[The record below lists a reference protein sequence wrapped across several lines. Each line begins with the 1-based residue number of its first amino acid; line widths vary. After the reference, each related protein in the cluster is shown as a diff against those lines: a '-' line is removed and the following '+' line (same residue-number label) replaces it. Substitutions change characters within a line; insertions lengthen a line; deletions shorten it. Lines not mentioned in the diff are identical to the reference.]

1 MDTLGL
7 NTELPSLNERD
18 FNIISHLMADISGI
32 QMAAHKRA
40 LASGRLMK
48 RLRALQIDN
57 FPDYV
62 LLLQNPQQQ
71 EERRIA
77 VDLLTTN
84 ETFFF
89 REKPHF
95 DLLLK
100 LLKQHPRRPL
110 RLWSAACSSGE
121 EVYSLAMTLQ
131 EGLETKTHWE
141 IVGSDLCRQALDKAK
156 KAIYPLQRTEN
167 MPPEWL
173 NRYCLKGIDSM
184 DGLFRIR
191 TELCQHTHFECLNLN
206 EPIPENLGKFDIIFL
221 RNMLIYFDQETKAQI
236 LQRIVGQLKSGG
248 LLFVGHSEGLHGIS
262 LPVTPYAA
270 AVYRKNV

>member
-1 MDTLGL
+1 MMD
-7 NTELPSLNERD
+7 TELPSLNEHD

-32 QMAAHKRA
+32 QMASHKRA

-48 RLRALQIDN
+48 RLRALQLDN
-57 FPDYV
+57 FSDYV
-62 LLLQNPQQQ
+62 QLLQNPQHK

-100 LLKQHPRRPL
+100 LLKQNPNRPL

-121 EVYSLAMTLQ
+121 EVYSLAMTFK
-131 EGLETKTHWE
+131 EGLAKNTHWE
-141 IVGSDLCRQALDKAK
+141 IVGSDLCRQALVKAK
-156 KAIYPLQRTEN
+156 NAIYPLQRTEN
-167 MPPEWL
+167 LPPEWL
-173 NRYCLKGIDSM
+173 NRYCLKGVGSM
-184 DGLFRIR
+184 DGMFRVCS
-191 TELCQHTHFECLNLN
+191 ELCQQIHFECLNLN
-206 EPIPENLGKFDIIFL
+206 EPIPEKLGSFDIIFL
-221 RNMLIYFDQETKAQI
+221 RNMLIYFDQKTKSQI
-236 LQRIVGQLKSGG
+236 LQRIIQQLKPGG
-248 LLFVGHSEGLHGIS
+248 LLFVGHSEGLHGIN
-262 LPVTPYAA
+262 LPVTPYAP

>member
-1 MDTLGL
+1 M
-7 NTELPSLNERD
+7 EQKLPSLNEHD

-40 LASGRLMK
+40 LVSGRLMK
-48 RLRALQIDN
+48 RLRILQLDS
-57 FPDYV
+57 FSDYV
-62 LLLQNPQQQ
+62 ALLKNPQQQ

-121 EVYSLAMTLQ
+121 EVYSLAMTLN
-131 EGLETKTHWE
+131 EGLEQGTHWE
-141 IVGSDLCRQALDKAK
+141 IIGSDLCRQALDKAK
-156 KAIYPLQRTEN
+156 QAIYPLQRTEN
-167 MPPEWL
+167 LPTEWL
-173 NRYCLKGIDSM
+173 N
-184 DGLFRIR
+184 
-191 TELCQHTHFECLNLN
+191 LN
-206 EPIPENLGKFDIIFL
+206 IPLPPTLGCFDIIFL
-221 RNMLIYFDQETKAQI
+221 RNMLIYFDPKTKQQI
-236 LQRIVGQLKSGG
+236 LERIIAQLKPGG
-248 LLFVGHSEGLHGIS
+248 LLFVGHSEGLHGIN
-262 LPVTPYAA
+262 LPVTAYAP
-270 AVYRKNV
+270 AVYRKTE

>member
-1 MDTLGL
+1 M
-7 NTELPSLNERD
+7 EQKLPSLNEHD

-40 LASGRLMK
+40 LVSGRLMK
-48 RLRALQIDN
+48 RLRILQLDS
-57 FPDYV
+57 FSDYV
-62 LLLQNPQQQ
+62 ALLKNPQQQ

-121 EVYSLAMTLQ
+121 EVYSLAMTLN
-131 EGLETKTHWE
+131 EGLEQGTHWE
-141 IVGSDLCRQALDKAK
+141 IIGSDLCRQALDKAK
-156 KAIYPLQRTEN
+156 QAIYPLQRTEN
-167 MPPEWL
+167 LPTEWL
-173 NRYCLKGIDSM
+173 N
-184 DGLFRIR
+184 
-191 TELCQHTHFECLNLN
+191 LN
-206 EPIPENLGKFDIIFL
+206 IPLPPTLGCFDIIFL
-221 RNMLIYFDQETKAQI
+221 RNMLIYFDPKTKQQI
-236 LQRIVGQLKSGG
+236 LERIIAQLKPGG
-248 LLFVGHSEGLHGIS
+248 LLFVGHSEGLHSIN
-262 LPVTPYAA
+262 LPVTSYAP
-270 AVYRKNV
+270 AVYRKTA

>member
-1 MDTLGL
+1 M
-7 NTELPSLNERD
+7 EQKLPSLNEHD

-40 LASGRLMK
+40 LVSGRLMK
-48 RLRALQIDN
+48 RLRILQLDS
-57 FPDYV
+57 FSDYV
-62 LLLQNPQQQ
+62 ALLKNPQQQ

-121 EVYSLAMTLQ
+121 EVYSLAMTLN
-131 EGLETKTHWE
+131 EGLEQGTHWE
-141 IVGSDLCRQALDKAK
+141 IIGSDLCRQALDKAK
-156 KAIYPLQRTEN
+156 QAIYPLQRTEN
-167 MPPEWL
+167 LPTEWL
-173 NRYCLKGIDSM
+173 N
-184 DGLFRIR
+184 
-191 TELCQHTHFECLNLN
+191 LN
-206 EPIPENLGKFDIIFL
+206 IPLPPTLGCFDIIFL
-221 RNMLIYFDQETKAQI
+221 RNMLIYFDPKTKQQI
-236 LQRIVGQLKSGG
+236 LERIIAQLKPGG
-248 LLFVGHSEGLHGIS
+248 LLFVGHSEGLHGIN
-262 LPVTPYAA
+262 LPITAYAP
-270 AVYRKNV
+270 AVYRKTV

>member
-1 MDTLGL
+1 M
-7 NTELPSLNERD
+7 EQKLPSLNEHD

-40 LASGRLMK
+40 LVSGRLMK
-48 RLRALQIDN
+48 RLRILQLDS
-57 FPDYV
+57 FSDYV
-62 LLLQNPQQQ
+62 ALLNNPQQQ

-121 EVYSLAMTLQ
+121 EVYSLAMTLN
-131 EGLETKTHWE
+131 EGLEQGTHWE
-141 IVGSDLCRQALDKAK
+141 IIGSDLCRQALDKAK
-156 KAIYPLQRTEN
+156 QAIYPLQRTEN
-167 MPPEWL
+167 LPTEWL
-173 NRYCLKGIDSM
+173 N
-184 DGLFRIR
+184 
-191 TELCQHTHFECLNLN
+191 LN
-206 EPIPENLGKFDIIFL
+206 IPLPPTLGCFDIIFL
-221 RNMLIYFDQETKAQI
+221 RNMLIYFDPKTKQQI
-236 LQRIVGQLKSGG
+236 LERIIAQLKPGG
-248 LLFVGHSEGLHGIS
+248 LLFVGHSEGLHGIN
-262 LPVTPYAA
+262 LPVTAYAP
-270 AVYRKNV
+270 AVYRKTE